1 MLNQPSFIL
10 IDSLER
16 GVEQSRGRPLRSFFL
31 YRIMAPFWDKTHSAS
46 SLVTRQVLQK
56 VPTISVTRLKLNKYF
71 LRWQVD
77 EKSCFWGN
85 YNINIEY

>member
-1 MLNQPSFIL
+1 
-10 IDSLER
+10 
-16 GVEQSRGRPLRSFFL
+16 
-31 YRIMAPFWDKTHSAS
+31 MAPFWDKTHSASS

-77 EKSCFWGN
+77 EKSWFWGN